1 MREGQTPYNRTFT
14 QLENHYTV
22 EKALATKL
30 KNAARAERP
39 LIYATMYEELFSKVP
54 DHPRLV
60 KREDPLTRG
69 RRIRRALRLIQHL
82 IRPSTV
88 FLEFGPG
95 DCRFAFEVCK
105 YVRKVY
111 GVDISQ
117 QMSRTAEMP
126 SNFESIVYDGYR
138 LPLPGYSMDVI
149 FSDQLIEHLHPEDTS
164 THFQMAQFLLR
175 RGGRY
180 IFTTPHRFTGPHDI
194 SRYFSDEAE
203 GFHLKEWTYG
213 DLIPLLQAAGFSGW
227 KAYRFVKGFPMQ
239 MPGALALKLE
249 EILEPLERQRRRNI
263 SRLLLPHIIVSAAK

>member
-1 MREGQTPYNRTFT
+1 MQEGQTRYQRTLA
-14 QLENHYTV
+14 QLQNHYAV
-22 EKALATKL
+22 EKALATRL
-30 KNAARAERP
+30 KNAPRAERP
-39 LIYATMYEELFSKVP
+39 LIYATMYDELFAKVP

-69 RRIRRALRLIQHL
+69 RRIRRALRLVQPV

-105 YVRKVY
+105 YVQKVY

-117 QMSRTAEMP
+117 PMSRTAEMP

-138 LPLPGYSMDVI
+138 LPLADDSIDVM
-149 FSDQLIEHLHPEDTS
+149 FSDQLIEHLHPEDTGGHLQ
-164 THFQMAQFLLR
+164 TAQRLLK

-203 GFHLKEWTYG
+203 GFHLKEWT
-213 DLIPLLQAAGFSGW
+213 
-227 KAYRFVKGFPMQ
+227 
-239 MPGALALKLE
+239 
-249 EILEPLERQRRRNI
+249 
-263 SRLLLPHIIVSAAK
+263 